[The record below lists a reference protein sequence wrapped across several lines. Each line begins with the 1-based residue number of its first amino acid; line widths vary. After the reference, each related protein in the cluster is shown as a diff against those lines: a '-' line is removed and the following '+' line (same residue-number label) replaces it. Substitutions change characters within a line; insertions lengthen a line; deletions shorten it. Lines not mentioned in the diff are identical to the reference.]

1 MNRMS
6 AFLGRGECGGHVTL
20 LFTVSDEIEDP
31 VEQGSLGAGLCV
43 EDGVEVVAF
52 GEPGEFGLK
61 ITIETV
67 QGDRGLYETVLD
79 TLVEEIP
86 DAGDIAWEIG
96 VRLALPVSQGFG
108 MSASGAVAAAL
119 AFQRA
124 MGLPHEESLRR
135 SYSIAHRVERRRS
148 TGLGD
153 VTALAAGGVERR
165 LEAGAPYH
173 GPLLHRGP
181 GRAEGWSCAT
191 PIVLAWRPDA
201 GKHTSGYI
209 DNPGW
214 KEAISQAGSK
224 QMSTLSE
231 GEWGFT
237 RWGDLLDAANEFAR
251 DSGLQGDSSR
261 AELLST
267 VQAAMGRCGIADEA
281 VAMLCMLGE
290 SVAIVPRDVR
300 AGEDW
305 SGSLVVELEGAGLLA
320 DKTVVGRV
328 S

>member
-1 MNRMS
+1 MTV
-6 AFLGRGECGGHVTL
+6 FLGRGECGGHVTL
-20 LFTVSDEIEDP
+20 LFTVSDEVSDP

-43 EDGVEVVAF
+43 EDGVEVVAY

-61 ITIETV
+61 VTFEVTH
-67 QGDRGLYETVLD
+67 GDSELYETVLD
-79 TLVEEIP
+79 IIVEEIP
-86 DAGDIAWEIG
+86 EAGDIAWEIG

-108 MSASGAVAAAL
+108 MSATGAVAAAL

-173 GPLLHRGP
+173 GPLLRRGP

-191 PIVLAWRPDA
+191 PIVLTWRPET

-209 DNPGW
+209 DDPGW
-214 KEAISQAGSK
+214 KESISRAGSK
-224 QMSTLSE
+224 QMVALSE
-231 GEWGFT
+231 GDWDIR

-251 DSGLQGDSSR
+251 NSGLQDDSSR
-261 AELLST
+261 SELLSS
-267 VQAAMGRCGIADEA
+267 VQAAMGRCGIAGEA

-290 SVAIVPRDVR
+290 SVAVVPRDAK
-300 AGEDW
+300 AGVDW
-305 SGSLVVELEGAGLLA
+305 SDSLVAALEGVGLQA
-320 DKTVVGRV
+320 VNTVVGRV